1 MRAGRLALLYGHA
14 HVRHIVAAAASD
26 QSWLQEHGNLFT
38 ALGTLLAGALI
49 VFLMDRFL
57 VRRATKLAEMVTG
70 DKGLSRDTAT
80 RLRFARRAIEAVIA
94 IIVIAIALSEF
105 DSLDRVG
112 RTILASS
119 AITAA
124 VVGFAARQTLAN
136 AIAGILLA
144 IVQPIRIGDLV
155 TFEDETG
162 TVEDVGLTYTWL
174 RTGADARLLVPNE
187 RLAGGIIR
195 NDSIRSPTVAIEVSV
210 WLAARRR
217 RGPRAGGPARASM
230 ASAPASRSP
239 RTTGSAS
246 WSWASRA
253 HRQSA
258 SPARPTCA
266 PRRSAPCAAR
276 ASADT
281 WDRRPAEGSRGRA
294 RIHLS
299 RAPGRSAVLPTSARP
314 SPCPAANDSDAGV
327 ATRAARPAHS
337 SSPSAC

>member
-1 MRAGRLALLYGHA
+1 MLAA
-14 HVRHIVAAAASD
+14 TSD
-26 QSWLQEHGNLFT
+26 ESFLDKYDHLFT
-38 ALGTLLAGALI
+38 AIGTLIAGALI
-49 VFLMDRFL
+49 IFFTDRFL
-57 VRRATKLAEMVTG
+57 VRRASRIAVAVTG

-80 RLRFARRAIEAVIA
+80 RLRFARRAIEAVVG
-94 IIVIAIALSEF
+94 IIVIAVALSEF

-195 NDSIRSPTVAIEVSV
+195 NDSIRSPTVAIEVTV
-210 WLAARRR
+210 WVAPDADET
-217 RGPRAGGPARASM
+217 RALEALRAID
-230 ASAPASRSP
+230 
-239 RTTGSAS
+239 GV
-246 WSWASRA
+246 
-253 HRQSA
+253 
-258 SPARPTCA
+258 
-266 PRRSAPCAAR
+266 
-276 ASADT
+276 
-281 WDRRPAEGSRGRA
+281 RA
-294 RIHLS
+294 RIAESTHDGLRLLVIGEPGPPS
-299 RAPGRSAVLPTSARP
+299 ERLAREADLRATALGALRSA
-314 SPCPAANDSDAGV
+314 GV
-327 ATRAARPAHS
+327 R
-337 SSPSAC
+337 